1 MSEIQLYKS
10 TEFEHKIFEKFGI
23 KIIDLTVEKLEKMI
37 CDYLDEN
44 NVLHLATSLNDVPRS
59 TPLEYRHIGTT
70 IYHFSERGG
79 KFLNLA
85 KNPNVALSLSSPY
98 DPHKDFFGARGLQYW
113 GTAQFFHPQK
123 EPKQFAEILEES
135 GFKAILERVQKELLN
150 GLELPASGGEG
161 IIPKL
166 IKITPKKITLLDLRK
181 GVRNASMVY

>member
-1 MSEIQLYKS
+1 MPEIQLYKS
-10 TEFEHKIFEKFGI
+10 SEFELKIFDKFGI
-23 KIIDLTVEKLEKMI
+23 KLLDLTVEKLEKMI

-44 NVLHLATSLNDVPRS
+44 NVLHLATSLNDIPRS
-59 TPLEYRHIGTT
+59 TPLEYRHKGTI

-85 KNPNVALSLSSPY
+85 KNPNVSISIASSY

-123 EPKQFAEILEES
+123 DPKQFAEIFEES
-135 GFKAILERVQKELLN
+135 GFKATFERVQKELLN
-150 GLELPASGGEG
+150 GLDFPVTGGEG
-161 IIPKL
+161 IVPKL

-181 GVRNASMVY
+181 GVRDASLIY

>member
-1 MSEIQLYKS
+1 MSEIQLSKS
-10 TEFEHKIFEKFGI
+10 TEYERKIFEKFGI

-98 DPHKDFFGARGLQYW
+98 DPHKDFF
-113 GTAQFFHPQK
+113 
-123 EPKQFAEILEES
+123 EES

-181 GVRNASMVY
+181 GV